1 MRLTM
6 LCRGFCEET
15 GRTSK
20 RSRAPGSQ
28 SQEGRS
34 WWCGPSLAGASKHA
48 PLEGRCP
55 LGPWAPEGPCG
66 LIAVGGRGTIGSG
79 TKLGV
84 WCLRASRPT
93 DRVIGDSTS
102 ASPGGPDLRWDR
114 EVSSWPPQS
123 TPGVQATA
131 SRPAWS
137 KEAVEGR
144 AAAEAVGTRG
154 SHCPAGRT
162 RRPGPTPRLGPWG
175 HGSAHGATAR
185 PSGPRHSPRAHGSVL
200 PAGPQDWPGRG
211 FASVRLD
218 ASVTPSHL

>member
-15 GRTSK
+15 GRMLK

-34 WWCGPSLAGASKHA
+34 RWCGPSLAGASKHA
-48 PLEGRCP
+48 PLGGRCP

-84 WCLRASRPT
+84 QCLRASRPT
-93 DRVIGDSTS
+93 DRVIGDSVTS
-102 ASPGGPDLRWDR
+102 ASPGGPDLRRDR
-114 EVSSWPPQS
+114 EKCPLGHPSPRLE
-123 TPGVQATA
+123 
-131 SRPAWS
+131 SRPQPPVRHGA
-137 KEAVEGR
+137 
-144 AAAEAVGTRG
+144 
-154 SHCPAGRT
+154 
-162 RRPGPTPRLGPWG
+162 RRPWRAVPLPRLSGHAGLTAPPAAPDARAPR

>member
-34 WWCGPSLAGASKHA
+34 RWCGPSLAGASKHT
-48 PLEGRCP
+48 PLGGRCP

-84 WCLRASRPT
+84 QCLRASRPT
-93 DRVIGDSTS
+93 DRVIGEPVTS
-102 ASPGGPDLRWDR
+102 ASPGGPDLRRDR

-123 TPGVQATA
+123 MPGVQATA

-137 KEAVEGR
+137 KEAVEGC
-144 AAAEAVGTRG
+144 AAAEAGGTRG

-162 RRPGPTPRLGPWG
+162 RRPGPTPRLSPRG
-175 HGSAHGATAR
+175 HGSALGATAQPTSSRLR
-185 PSGPRHSPRAHGSVL
+185 PARRAAGLARAGLHVC
-200 PAGPQDWPGRG
+200 PAGC
-211 FASVRLD
+211 VCD
-218 ASVTPSHL
+218 AESPVMG